1 MHVFFFLPLL
11 LVLHAGFWVRNI
23 WTQRGCGQGKRK
35 VTWHRGR
42 RPQNRGACSHIFSS
56 MYFFSLSLFSLLC
69 VYFSRVL
76 CVCLC
81 IWDYYTI
88 LSSHQLKLFQFSSIP
103 FPRLLSWITST
114 FLSVRDFACC
124 TLSLFLISFLCSFL
138 VLFWFV
144 WTWLSPLQEITTK
157 KKTKTKTAL
166 GSAGNKVWRF
176 CSLVK
181 KTMMIKKKKLYIK
194 IQSFQVVLFSSMA
207 IWCWV
212 SPSWWPFKASAET
225 YQLPWSITPSIYE
238 PR

>member
-1 MHVFFFLPLL
+1 MFFFSCFFFLSCMQGFGF
-11 LVLHAGFWVRNI
+11 VTFEHSVDADRAREKLHGTVVE
-23 WTQRGCGQGKRK
+23 GRK
-35 VTWHRGR
+35 IEVHVHTYF
-42 RPQNRGACSHIFSS
+42 PPCLSS
-56 MYFFSLSLFSLLC
+56 PCPCFLLC

-157 KKTKTKTAL
+157 KKKK
-166 GSAGNKVWRF
+166 NKD
-176 CSLVK
+176 SLRV
-181 KTMMIKKKKLYIK
+181 
-194 IQSFQVVLFSSMA
+194 
-207 IWCWV
+207 CW
-212 SPSWWPFKASAET
+212 
-225 YQLPWSITPSIYE
+225 
-238 PR
+238 